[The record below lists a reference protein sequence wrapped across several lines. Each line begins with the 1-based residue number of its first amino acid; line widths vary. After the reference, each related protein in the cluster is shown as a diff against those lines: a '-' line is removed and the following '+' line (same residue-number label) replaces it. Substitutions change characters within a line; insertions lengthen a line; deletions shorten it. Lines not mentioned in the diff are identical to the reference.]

1 MYLSGI
7 DADYHFD
14 ASDALEVVPEQVSQP
29 VVPVGN
35 SAVSS
40 SLLVFTQ
47 PLHATSQIHQR
58 VVDLACFFKG
68 LVSVTRSLAP
78 LAASQVNQSQL
89 ADHDW
94 LVTVDF
100 TVS

>member
-1 MYLSGI
+1 MYLSRI
-7 DADYHFD
+7 DADNHFD
-14 ASDALEVVPEQVSQP
+14 ASDALKVVPEQVSQP
-29 VVPVGN
+29 IVSVRN

-68 LVSVTRSLAP
+68 LVSVTSPLAP